1 MTPARLIPIVFLYLF
16 SGASIACTFR
26 DTRNNA
32 VYELNLSEAECRT
45 ISYIDGPI
53 IPMRLSYPEGKVVD
67 SAWRGETIHLLLYHV
82 DSTHRLDRMR
92 DGASYIRSIGDLDV
106 YKDSSEEFYLL
117 RGSDSARIFIKE
129 RGYTWLAKRMYSGV
143 LIQYQYDRRLTNFA
157 TIDNLIMAALEHM
170 LGRQGEQ

>member
-67 SAWRGETIHLLLYHV
+67 SAWRGGDHSPPSIPC
-82 DSTHRLDRMR
+82 RLD
-92 DGASYIRSIGDLDV
+92 ASVRSH
-106 YKDSSEEFYLL
+106 
-117 RGSDSARIFIKE
+117 A
-129 RGYTWLAKRMYSGV
+129 
-143 LIQYQYDRRLTNFA
+143 
-157 TIDNLIMAALEHM
+157 
-170 LGRQGEQ
+170 